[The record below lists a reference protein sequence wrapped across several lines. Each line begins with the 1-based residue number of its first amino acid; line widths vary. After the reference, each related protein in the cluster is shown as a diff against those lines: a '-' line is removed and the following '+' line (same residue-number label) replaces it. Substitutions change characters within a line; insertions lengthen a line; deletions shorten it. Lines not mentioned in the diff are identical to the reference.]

1 MARSVDVVVIGG
13 GFAGITAARDLK
25 KRGYDVLVLEARDR
39 LGGRT
44 WSEDRNGFHVEL
56 GGTWVHWTQ
65 PFVWAEKERY
75 GLEVQETPGC
85 VAERVAI
92 KIDGQVQE
100 LQESQLGEFVE
111 GFERFFAESKGVW
124 ERPYDVHHCWD
135 AVCER
140 DGLTVADRLNAL
152 ELTPLQRISIG
163 GFLEIL
169 SMNQPQNASYVEMM
183 RCWSLTG
190 WNYEL
195 FNDTA
200 ARYKFT
206 KGTGALVEAIASD
219 GGFEVS
225 LNTSVCA
232 VQQSSDG
239 VCVTT
244 ELGELVIA
252 KRAVVTVPLNVLHS
266 VDFEP
271 PLSSMKLEA
280 SRLKHVGGGY
290 KVFFEVEGDPGA
302 VMTLSRS
309 TDSPLIGSFTY
320 KRGEQHSVLAGFSLE
335 PGALDKS
342 VEEWQTVLEE
352 FIPGVKLLSTFGHDW
367 GADSLSQGSWATYR
381 PGTVARFSDELPR
394 QEGHVFFAS
403 GDHAQGWRGFI
414 EGAIASGSRT
424 AVTVADSLS
433 SQTAGT
439 PLASVKQPAKA

>member
-111 GFERFFAESKGVW
+111 GFEHFFAESKGVW

-152 ELTPLQRISIG
+152 ELTPLQRTSIG

-206 KGTGALVEAIASD
+206 QGTGALVEAMASD
-219 GGFEVS
+219 GGFDVS
-225 LNTSVCA
+225 LNTSVRA
-232 VQQSSDG
+232 VQQSSNG

-244 ELGELVIA
+244 ESGELVIA

-271 PLSSMKLEA
+271 PLSSVKLEA

-433 SQTAGT
+433 AQAAG
-439 PLASVKQPAKA
+439 ASAESVKQPAQA